1 MIETFAKGEECTM
14 KKLVVG
20 ILAHVDSGK
29 TTLSEGILYHTGE
42 LRKLGRVDHRD
53 AFLDTHEIER
63 QRGITIFSKQAV
75 FSYKNTDFTL
85 LDTPGHIDFS
95 AETERALRVLDYAIL
110 VISGSEGIQS
120 HTETL
125 WRLLERY
132 NIPTFI
138 FINKMDIAH
147 RESADVMNELAKKL
161 NGGCVDFGTEKDE
174 SFFESLAM
182 CDEVLMDKLLES
194 GEISDK
200 DIRISVSKRNIFPCF
215 FGAALKMQ
223 GIEEFLGGLDTYTK
237 APVANE
243 KFGARV
249 FKISEDEQG
258 ERLTH
263 IKITGGKLKV
273 KDLLSDKE
281 GTRDEWSQ
289 KVNGIRI
296 YSGAKYKI
304 KDIVYPGEV
313 CAVTGLSNTYPG
325 EGLGFEADSEVPVIE
340 PVLSYSIE
348 LEEGADVHKS
358 IINLRKIEE
367 EEPQLN
373 IVWNERLQQI
383 QAQVMGE
390 VQLDVLQQI
399 VLDRFGMNIGF
410 GECSI
415 AYKETIAE
423 AVEGVGHYEPLRHYA
438 EVHLLLEPGE
448 RGSGVCFDTSCSED
462 ELDRNWQ
469 RLILTHLEEKDHI
482 GVLTGSPITDI
493 KITLIAGRAH
503 QKHTE
508 GGDFRQATYRAVRQ
522 GLKMAQS
529 ILLEPWYEY
538 KIELPTDNIGRLMT
552 DITNMGGTFS
562 EPYTFEDMSSISGK
576 APVSKMQGYQK
587 ELNAYTRG
595 RGKLSCFVC
604 GYEPCADSE
613 EVISSIGYDSD
624 ADLENS
630 ADSVF
635 CSHGAGFVV
644 KWNEVRDYMHI
655 DTGFGEEAEEEPEE
669 IKPKKNTAVA
679 AEKELLR
686 IFESTYG
693 PIKQKT
699 YEPVKKVVQ
708 KPVKY
713 PKAKPMPKGKEYILV
728 DGYNIIFAWDELN
741 KIAKESLDHA
751 RYNLINIL
759 SNYQGAKQCE
769 LILVFDAYKVK
780 GNVREVEKVGNISV
794 VYTKEAET
802 ADMYIEKVTHELA
815 KNHRVRVATSDNL
828 EQIII
833 LGNGA
838 LRVSA
843 NAFKK
848 EVEEADKEIRSF
860 LKTNGGV

>member
-1 MIETFAKGEECTM
+1 MIILYDRDFLRKGKNTM

-42 LRKLGRVDHRD
+42 VRKLGRVDHRD
-53 AFLDTHEIER
+53 AFLDTHQIER

-75 FSYKNTDFTL
+75 FSYKNTEFTL

-110 VISGSEGIQS
+110 VISGSEGVQS

-132 NIPTFI
+132 NIPTFV
-138 FINKMDIAH
+138 FVNKMDIAH
-147 RESADVMNELAKKL
+147 RERIDVMNELSKKL
-161 NGGCVDFGTEKDE
+161 AASCVDFGAEKDE

-200 DIRISVSKRNIFPCF
+200 DIRVSISKRNIFPCF
-215 FGAALKMQ
+215 FGTALKMQ
-223 GIEEFLGGLDTYTK
+223 GIEEFLEGLDSYTK

-243 KFGARV
+243 KFGAKV

-263 IKITGGKLKV
+263 MKITGGTLKV

-296 YSGAKYKI
+296 YSGAKYKT
-304 KDIVYPGEV
+304 KDIVCPGEV

-325 EGLGFEADSEVPVIE
+325 EGLGFEKDSDVPVIE

-348 LEEGADVHKS
+348 LEEGADVHKA
-358 IINLRKIEE
+358 ITTLRKIEE

-390 VQLDVLQQI
+390 VQLDVLAQI
-399 VLDRFGMNIGF
+399 VLDRFGMNISF

-415 AYKETIAE
+415 AYKETISD

-438 EVHLLLEPGE
+438 EVHLLLEPGK
-448 RGSGVCFDTSCSED
+448 RGSGVCFYTSCSED

-562 EPYTFEDMSSISGK
+562 EPYTWEDMSSISGK
-576 APVSKMQGYQK
+576 APVSKMQGYQN

-613 EVISSIGYDSD
+613 AVIKSIGYDSD

-644 KWNEVRDYMHI
+644 KWDEVRNYMHI
-655 DTGFGEEAEEEPEE
+655 NTGFGEEEKEEPEP
-669 IKPKKNTAVA
+669 IKPKKNAAVA
-679 AEKELLR
+679 AEKELLQ

-713 PKAKPMPKGKEYILV
+713 PKAKPIPKGKEYILV
-728 DGYNIIFAWDELN
+728 DGYNIIFAWEELN
-741 KIAKESLDHA
+741 KLAQESLDHA

-780 GNVREVEKVGNISV
+780 GNVREIEKVDNISV

-860 LKTNGGV
+860 LK

>member
-1 MIETFAKGEECTM
+1 M

-161 NGGCVDFGTEKDE
+161 NGGCVDFGAEKDE

-348 LEEGADVHKS
+348 LEEGADIHKS
-358 IINLRKIEE
+358 ITNLRKIEE

-399 VLDRFGMNIGF
+399 VLDRFGMNISF

-576 APVSKMQGYQK
+576 SPVSKMQGYQK

-655 DTGFGEEAEEEPEE
+655 DTRFGEEAEEEPEE

>member
-1 MIETFAKGEECTM
+1 MIEIFAKGDVSTM

-53 AFLDTHEIER
+53 AFLDTHQIER

-75 FSYKNTDFTL
+75 FSYKNTEFTL

-110 VISGSEGIQS
+110 VISGSEGVQS

-132 NIPTFI
+132 NVPTFV
-138 FINKMDIAH
+138 FVNKMDIAH
-147 RESADVMNELAKKL
+147 RENLDVMNELSKKL
-161 NGGCVDFGTEKDE
+161 AASCVDFGAEKDE

-182 CDEVLMDKLLES
+182 CDEVLMDKLLEN

-200 DIRISVSKRNIFPCF
+200 DIRISISKRNIFPCF
-215 FGAALKMQ
+215 FGTALKMQ
-223 GIEEFLGGLDTYTK
+223 GIEEFLEGLDTYTK

-243 KFGARV
+243 KFGAKV

-263 IKITGGKLKV
+263 MKITGGTLKV
-273 KDLLSDKE
+273 KDLLSDKV
-281 GTRDEWSQ
+281 GTREEWSQ

-296 YSGAKYKI
+296 YSGAKYKT
-304 KDIVYPGEV
+304 KDIVCPGEV

-325 EGLGFEADSEVPVIE
+325 EGLGFEADSDVPVIE

-358 IINLRKIEE
+358 ITTLRKIEE

-399 VLDRFGMNIGF
+399 VLDRFGMNISF

-415 AYKETIAE
+415 AYKETISDV
-423 AVEGVGHYEPLRHYA
+423 VEGVGHYEPLRHYA

-562 EPYTFEDMSSISGK
+562 EPYTWEDMSSINGK
-576 APVSKMQGYQK
+576 APVSKMQGYQN

-613 EVISSIGYDSD
+613 AVINSIGYDSD

-644 KWNEVRDYMHI
+644 KWDEVRDYMHI
-655 DTGFGEEAEEEPEE
+655 NTGFGEEAEEETEP
-669 IKPKKNTAVA
+669 IKPKKNAAVA
-679 AEKELLR
+679 AEKELLQ

-728 DGYNIIFAWDELN
+728 DGYNIIFAWEELN
-741 KIAKESLDHA
+741 KLAQESLDHA

-780 GNVREVEKVGNISV
+780 GNVREIEKVDNISV

-860 LKTNGGV
+860 LK

>member
-1 MIETFAKGEECTM
+1 M

-53 AFLDTHEIER
+53 AFLDTHQIER

-75 FSYKNTDFTL
+75 FSYKNTEFTL

-110 VISGSEGIQS
+110 VISGSEGVQS

-132 NIPTFI
+132 NVPTFV
-138 FINKMDIAH
+138 FVNKMDIAH
-147 RESADVMNELAKKL
+147 RENLDVMNELSKKL
-161 NGGCVDFGTEKDE
+161 AASCVDFGAEKDE

-182 CDEVLMDKLLES
+182 CDEVLMDKLLEN

-200 DIRISVSKRNIFPCF
+200 DIRISISKRNIFPCF
-215 FGAALKMQ
+215 FGTALKMQ
-223 GIEEFLGGLDTYTK
+223 GIEEFLEGLDTYTK

-243 KFGARV
+243 KFGAKV

-263 IKITGGKLKV
+263 MKITGGTLKV
-273 KDLLSDKE
+273 KDLLSDKV
-281 GTRDEWSQ
+281 GTREEWSQ

-296 YSGAKYKI
+296 YSGAKYKT
-304 KDIVYPGEV
+304 KDIVCPGEV

-325 EGLGFEADSEVPVIE
+325 EGLGFEADSDVPVIE

-358 IINLRKIEE
+358 ITTLRKIEE

-399 VLDRFGMNIGF
+399 VLDRFGMNISF

-415 AYKETIAE
+415 AYKETISDV
-423 AVEGVGHYEPLRHYA
+423 VEGVGHYEPLRHYA

-562 EPYTFEDMSSISGK
+562 EPYTWEDMSSINGK
-576 APVSKMQGYQK
+576 APVSKMQGYQN

-613 EVISSIGYDSD
+613 AVINSIGYDSD

-644 KWNEVRDYMHI
+644 KWDEVRDYMHI
-655 DTGFGEEAEEEPEE
+655 NTGFGEEAEEETEP
-669 IKPKKNTAVA
+669 IKPKKNAAVA
-679 AEKELLR
+679 AEKELLQ

-728 DGYNIIFAWDELN
+728 DGYNIIFAWEELN
-741 KIAKESLDHA
+741 KLAQESLDHA

-780 GNVREVEKVGNISV
+780 GNVREIEKVDNISV

-860 LKTNGGV
+860 LK

>member
-1 MIETFAKGEECTM
+1 MIEIFAKGDVSTM

-53 AFLDTHEIER
+53 AFLDTHQIER

-75 FSYKNTDFTL
+75 FSYKNTEFTL

-110 VISGSEGIQS
+110 VISGSEGVQS

-132 NIPTFI
+132 NVPTFV
-138 FINKMDIAH
+138 FVNKMDIAH
-147 RESADVMNELAKKL
+147 RENLDVMNELSKKL
-161 NGGCVDFGTEKDE
+161 AASCVDFGAEKDE

-182 CDEVLMDKLLES
+182 CDEVLMDKLLEN

-200 DIRISVSKRNIFPCF
+200 DIRISISKRNIFPCF
-215 FGAALKMQ
+215 FGTALKMQ
-223 GIEEFLGGLDTYTK
+223 GIEEFLEGLDSYTK

-243 KFGARV
+243 KFGAKV

-263 IKITGGKLKV
+263 MKITGGTLKV
-273 KDLLSDKE
+273 KDLLSDKV
-281 GTRDEWSQ
+281 GTREEWSQ

-296 YSGAKYKI
+296 YSGAKYKT
-304 KDIVYPGEV
+304 KDIVCPGEV

-325 EGLGFEADSEVPVIE
+325 EGLGFEADSDVPVIE

-358 IINLRKIEE
+358 ITTLRKIEE

-399 VLDRFGMNIGF
+399 VLDRFGMNISF

-415 AYKETIAE
+415 AYKETISDV
-423 AVEGVGHYEPLRHYA
+423 VEGVGHYEPLRHYA

-562 EPYTFEDMSSISGK
+562 EPYTWEDMSSINGK
-576 APVSKMQGYQK
+576 APVSKMQGYQN

-613 EVISSIGYDSD
+613 AVINSIGYDSD

-644 KWNEVRDYMHI
+644 KWDEVRDYMHI
-655 DTGFGEEAEEEPEE
+655 NTGFGEEAEEETEP
-669 IKPKKNTAVA
+669 IKPKKNAAVA
-679 AEKELLR
+679 AEKELLQ

-728 DGYNIIFAWDELN
+728 DGYNIIFAWEELN
-741 KIAKESLDHA
+741 KLAQESLDHA

-780 GNVREVEKVGNISV
+780 GNVREIEKVDNISV

-860 LKTNGGV
+860 LK